1 MRQGPCLA
9 PQMIVARP
17 FAQLFP
23 PTVSNSTSM
32 IYMTAHLRLPP
43 SLYIRRDCTSDC
55 GQILRVYTT
64 CETTITAVPFMRDY
78 TRKVQWLWYS
88 RDPPLHPTPSHIQ
101 AWKKLW
107 NNLGPFPSQFYAM
120 RETYENGKF
129 QPSPLTSTFREKISI
144 DINILGGACDS
155 FVRTTLTVT
164 NFPPPATRPIRSV
177 W

>member
-1 MRQGPCLA
+1 MRKCFFNVLSSPVLYQLNTPPKMFLLLLNRLKASDNILVAASWEICPHAARAMLA

-78 TRKVQWLWYS
+78 TRKVRWLWYS
-88 RDPPLHPTPSHIQ
+88 RGPPLHPTPSHIQ
-101 AWKKLW
+101 ACKKMW
-107 NNLGPFPSQFYAM
+107 NNSGIRNIS
-120 RETYENGKF
+120 
-129 QPSPLTSTFREKISI
+129 QPSSISCS
-144 DINILGGACDS
+144 G
-155 FVRTTLTVT
+155 
-164 NFPPPATRPIRSV
+164 
-177 W
+177 